1 MPLRLRPLLRALV
14 GAPPTK
20 PMARR
25 IRWQILIASISALT
39 VLILMS
45 YLALTRASVARPLAG
60 GDYIEGVVGAPQ
72 HLNPLLTDPTAD
84 PVAADLQR
92 LIFEGLTRPGP
103 DGLPMPALA
112 ESWTVDDSGMVYT
125 FTLRS
130 GVTWHDGA
138 PVTVDDV
145 LFTFRAVQGPA
156 FAGDQNVAA
165 FWRTVLVD
173 RAGERSVSFRLDTPF
188 APFLRLTG
196 FPILP
201 AHLLRNVPPE
211 QWESHA
217 FNRLPIGAGPYR
229 VIELDNQRALLRVN
243 PYYYGSPPFI
253 ETIELRFFRTEQD
266 ALAALTRSEIQG
278 LAFLSAGA
286 LADINLPRS
295 VVRRQALLDAC
306 TVLTFNLRGGPLA
319 DLGVRRALATA
330 LDKDALITGV
340 LNNQVVRLDT
350 PILHG
355 WWAATS
361 DVQWY
366 EPDAARAASMLD
378 TLGYVAGAD
387 GVRAREGQPL
397 AFSLLTDSSPKRRAV
412 AEEIARQWGAIGVRI
427 VIEQVEPDDLQ
438 RRLET
443 HDFTMALH
451 GWQRLGSDPDVFEL
465 WHSSQA
471 DRGRNYAG
479 LTDADIDELLYAA
492 RTIYDIADRAAIYS
506 EFQAR
511 WVDLAPGIMLYQPL
525 LIHATVADLGNM
537 VAVAPDEVVSPRL
550 LVGRE
555 GRFADVNRWYLR
567 SAREIRG
574 DLR

>member
-1 MPLRLRPLLRALV
+1 
-14 GAPPTK
+14 
-20 PMARR
+20 MARR
-25 IRWQILIASISALT
+25 IRWQILIAAISALT

-60 GDYIEGVVGAPQ
+60 GDYVEGVVGAPQ
-72 HLNPLLTDPTAD
+72 HLNPLLVDPAVD
-84 PVAADLQR
+84 PVAADLHR

-112 ESWTVDDSGMVYT
+112 ESWTVDDSGTVYT

-145 LFTFRAVQGPA
+145 LFTIRAVQGPA
-156 FAGDQNVAA
+156 FAGDQTVAA

-173 RAGERSVSFRLDTPF
+173 RAGERSVSFRLDDPF

-201 AHLLRNVPPE
+201 AHLLRDVPPE
-211 QWESHA
+211 QWEA
-217 FNRLPIGAGPYR
+217 TVFNRMPVGAGPYR
-229 VIELDNQRALLRVN
+229 LIELDDQHALLRAN
-243 PYYYGSPPFI
+243 PSYFGAPPFI
-253 ETIELRFFRTEQD
+253 ETIELRFFRTEQE
-266 ALAALTRSEIQG
+266 ALTALTRSEIQG
-278 LAFLSAGA
+278 LAFLSTGA
-286 LADINLPRS
+286 LADINLPRG

-306 TVLTFNLRGGPLA
+306 TVLTFNLRDGPLTE
-319 DLGVRRALATA
+319 LGVRRALATA
-330 LDKDALITGV
+330 LDKDALIDSV
-340 LNNQVVRLDT
+340 LNGQVVRLDT

-355 WWAATS
+355 WWAHTP

-366 EPDAARAASMLD
+366 EPDPARAASTLD
-378 TLGYVAGAD
+378 ALGYIVGAD
-387 GVRAREGQPL
+387 GIRARDSQPL
-397 AFSLLTDSSPKRRAV
+397 VFTLLTDSSPKRRAV
-412 AEEIARQWGAIGVRI
+412 ADEIARQWEAIGVRI
-427 VIEQVEPDDLQ
+427 VIEQVEPGDLQ

-451 GWQRLGSDPDVFEL
+451 GWQRLGPDPDVFEL

-471 DRGRNYAG
+471 ERGRNYAG
-479 LTDADIDELLYAA
+479 LADEGIDELLSTA
-492 RTIYDIADRAAIYS
+492 RTIYDIADRAALYD
-506 EFQAR
+506 EFQQR
-511 WVDLAPGIMLYQPL
+511 WVDLAPGIVLYQPF
-525 LIHATVADLGNM
+525 LIHATVADLGNTI
-537 VAVAPDEVVSPRL
+537 AAAPSEAASPRMII
-550 LVGRE
+550 GRE
-555 GRFADVNRWYLR
+555 GRFTDVSRWYLR

>member
-1 MPLRLRPLLRALV
+1 
-14 GAPPTK
+14 
-20 PMARR
+20 MARR

-39 VLILMS
+39 VLLLMS
-45 YLALTRASVARPLAG
+45 YLALTRASVARPLTG
-60 GDYIEGVVGAPQ
+60 GDYIEGVVGAPV
-72 HLNPLLTDPTAD
+72 HLNPLVVDPAAD
-84 PVAADLQR
+84 PVAADIQR
-92 LIFEGLTRPGP
+92 LVFEGLTRPGP

-112 ESWTVDDSGMVYT
+112 ESWAVDESGTVYT

-145 LFTFRAVQGPA
+145 LFTLRAVQGPA

-173 RAGERSVSFRLDTPF
+173 RVGERSVSFRLEAPF

-211 QWESHA
+211 QWEAHP
-217 FNRLPIGAGPYR
+217 FNRLPVGAGPYR
-229 VIELDNQRALLRVN
+229 LVELDEQRALLRAN
-243 PYYYGSPPFI
+243 PRYFGATPFI

-266 ALAALTRSEIQG
+266 AFAALTRSEIQG
-278 LAFLSAGA
+278 LAFTGASA
-286 LADINLPRS
+286 LADVNLPRGI
-295 VVRRQALLDAC
+295 VRRQALLDGYTA
-306 TVLTFNLRGGPLA
+306 LSFNLRDGPLT

-330 LDKDALITGV
+330 LDKDALIASALAGKV
-340 LNNQVVRLDT
+340 MRLDT

-355 WWAATS
+355 WWAETS
-361 DVQWY
+361 DVSWY
-366 EPDAARAASMLD
+366 EPDVARAMAQLD
-378 TLGYVAGAD
+378 TLGYVPGAD
-387 GVRAREGQPL
+387 GVRVRDGQPL
-397 AFSLLTDSSPKRRAV
+397 VFSLLTDNSPTRRAV
-412 AEEIARQWGAIGVRI
+412 AEEIARQWSAIGVQI
-427 VIEQVEPDDLQ
+427 VIEPVEPTEMQ
-438 RRLET
+438 RRLEA
-443 HDFTMALH
+443 HEFTIALH

-479 LTDADIDELLYAA
+479 LADATIDELLSSA
-492 RTIYDIADRAAIYS
+492 RKIYDIADRAELYQ
-506 EFQAR
+506 EFQER
-511 WVDLAPGIMLYQPL
+511 WVELAPGIILYQPIL
-525 LIHATVADLGNM
+525 FHATVADLGDTI
-537 VAVAPDEVVSPRL
+537 AVPPDAAASPHL
-550 LVGRE
+550 LIGRE
-555 GRFADVNRWYLR
+555 GRFVNVNRWYLR